1 MGMLKI
7 LRTTALPGMI
17 IYHLMV
23 SAPVL
28 LMAFRTIDLIFS
40 SQEGMKSPIRLQLS
54 CYLIMAIQTTL
65 HDPALI
71 VAGVAAEFPRDPI
84 MGGGKPSGGW
94 IELDQIPASDDKDSQ
109 RNQQRNNNCGRSPV
123 EDRIP

>member
-1 MGMLKI
+1 VLSIQGENYMGMLKI

-28 LMAFRTIDLIFS
+28 LMAFRTINLIFS

-65 HDPALI
+65 HDPASI
-71 VAGVAAEFPRDPI
+71 VAGVAA
-84 MGGGKPSGGW
+84 
-94 IELDQIPASDDKDSQ
+94 
-109 RNQQRNNNCGRSPV
+109 
-123 EDRIP
+123 